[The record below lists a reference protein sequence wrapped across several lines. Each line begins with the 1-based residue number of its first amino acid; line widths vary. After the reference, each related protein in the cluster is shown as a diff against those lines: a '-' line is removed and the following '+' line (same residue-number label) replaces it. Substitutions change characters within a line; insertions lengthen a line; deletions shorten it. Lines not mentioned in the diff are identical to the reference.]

1 MRLLNKKLFLGE
13 QSNDIVLKLPFAFYG
28 TEWENMNDLCMY
40 FNNKIFYK
48 SFTAGPWYKVLNRL
62 LPLLFCY
69 EDEIEAKNSVFKLLE
84 NPDDSN
90 VIMAYELI
98 MNRFNEFKTNKD
110 YEKILQNM
118 SNSINNA

>member
-1 MRLLNKKLFLGE
+1 MRLLNKKLFLAE
-13 QSNDIVLKLPFAFYG
+13 QSNDIVLKNSFRFYG
-28 TEWENMNDLCMY
+28 TNWENMNNLCMY
-40 FNNKIFYK
+40 FNRIFHNK
-48 SFTAGPWYKVLNRL
+48 SFTDGYWYEVLNRV